1 MQILAARLMPA
12 LGSSDGE
19 APSGQTASDVAA
31 PAATTTDQLA
41 AKAASQ
47 EETRSLLAG
56 PMTTSATLR
65 DKKRLQLDFAVK
77 SLSISVYREE
87 ECVDLRSCSP
97 MVRFLK
103 SYCLHLLNNVKNK
116 TNNYFLL
123 CA

>member
-31 PAATTTDQLA
+31 PAATTTTEQPA
-41 AKAASQ
+41 AKAAAQ
-47 EETRSLLAG
+47 EETHHHHRSLLAG

-103 SYCLHLLNNVKNK
+103 SCCLHLFI
-116 TNNYFLL
+116 Y
-123 CA
+123 